1 MAAPRQE
8 DLRFY
13 VSFRSGRDEQPGLR
27 VLDAL
32 RARFGPDA
40 LLAPLD
46 ASLPPE
52 DSARQLNELLDRCDV
67 LIAVIGPD
75 WLGGLATSIA
85 RREIAAALS
94 KDHLVVVPVVV
105 RSGRVPVRAELPA
118 DVRGLAE
125 WREVELTDARWDA
138 DAAALMSA
146 VEKKAALARE
156 IRSALAPV
164 AGVTPAQ
171 ARALIAACAAD
182 LPTDRLAT
190 LQERLGAVTRAE
202 ERVRDEAAEAHRMRE
217 DQRRA
222 AELQRLVEER
232 RRQLEEEGRRQLE
245 EQQRRAAAE
254 AATVAASLDTGA
266 VRVVR
271 PPRTAAEP
279 RHVDENVQFTVY
291 RPSAV
296 QPDRWYPVLAFAHL
310 SERRPDAAPDEPDP
324 VAEMQAQAA
333 RALGEAIAEFRS
345 VTEDSGYA
353 VVREGELRFVPEME
367 GVEFNPRERRFLW
380 TETVHGE
387 HFRMRASRALDG
399 RVARGTLTVYAGN
412 LLLADVRFSVRVD
425 SRATEGAQEQ
435 SAARP
440 YRRIFASYSHRDT
453 PIVEEFEAHAKATG
467 DRYLRDVVSLR
478 AGEVW
483 DDRLIA
489 MINQADVFQ
498 LFWSWNA
505 LASPMV
511 RAEWQHALGLNRP
524 HFVRPVYWEEPLPAQ
539 ADLPPPQLRRLHF
552 QRVYPR
558 VVAAVD
564 AAVAPAAPS
573 AARRTEAIL
582 VPPADIPP
590 HRPVPPRDVAVPPFP
605 EPAGTAEAPARTT
618 STMVRVAR
626 YGSIAAAAVLAVGLF
641 VQMRNDRAFTGPD
654 FEVAPAPPSE
664 APTGSAPPDSAAPD
678 SPPPPPPAAPSTD
691 SAPRPVP
698 SAPNSEP
705 PPGGPGGLR
714 GRITS
719 SGRGSQPSPTRP
731 APSAPPM
738 AGRGGRAGGA
748 IPGTQVPAQPTPVPP
763 PPAPSAPA
771 EPVEAPAAPA
781 APVPSAPPPAG
792 PGPSSGAAI
801 EMTLREYERAFAEQN
816 LAALHRIWRVP
827 EQETA
832 RLQRLFSEARAIDVR
847 VRVIEMRILSDTRA
861 VVVADELRRVLPT
874 RSDAVQAPTRR
885 RTFHLERREGTWII
899 VAIAD

>member
-8 DLRFY
+8 DLRVY

-52 DSARQLNELLDRCDV
+52 DSARQLNDRLDRCDV

-75 WLGGLATSIA
+75 WLAGLATSIA
-85 RREIAAALS
+85 RREIAAALL
-94 KDHLVVVPVVV
+94 KDHLVIVPVVV
-105 RSGRVPVRAELPA
+105 RAGRVPVRAELPA

-125 WREVELTDARWDA
+125 WREAELTDDRWDA
-138 DAAALMSA
+138 DADALMSA
-146 VEKKAALARE
+146 VEKKAALAVE
-156 IRSALAPV
+156 LRSALAPA

-182 LPTDRLAT
+182 LPTDRLAA
-190 LQERLGAVTRAE
+190 LQARLAAVTRAE
-202 ERVRDEAAEAHRMRE
+202 ERVRDEAAKAHRMLE
-217 DQRRA
+217 EQQRRA

-232 RRQLEEEGRRQLE
+232 RRQLEEE
-245 EQQRRAAAE
+245 QRRAAAE
-254 AATVAASLDTGA
+254 ASKEAASLDTGA

-296 QPDRWYPVLAFAHL
+296 QPDRWYPLLAFAHL

-333 RALGEAIAEFRS
+333 RALGDAIAEFRS

-367 GVEFNPRERRFLW
+367 GVEFNPRDRRFLW

-425 SRATEGAQEQ
+425 SQAKDGAQEQ

-558 VVAAVD
+558 VVAAVG
-564 AAVAPAAPS
+564 AAAAPAAPS
-573 AARRTEAIL
+573 AARRTEAVP
-582 VPPADIPP
+582 VPPAADISVHGSAPLT
-590 HRPVPPRDVAVPPFP
+590 DVAVPPAP
-605 EPAGTAEAPARTT
+605 APAGTAEPPPPRRT

-641 VQMRNDRAFTGPD
+641 VTMRNQGSLTPD
-654 FEVAPAPPSE
+654 FDVA
-664 APTGSAPPDSAAPD
+664 SAPPKTDTAAPD
-678 SPPPPPPAAPSTD
+678 VLPKPAETETAAPPPGPPPPPPPAAPI
-691 SAPRPVP
+691 
-698 SAPNSEP
+698 
-705 PPGGPGGLR
+705 GGGSGG
-714 GRITS
+714 S
-719 SGRGSQPSPTRP
+719 
-731 APSAPPM
+731 
-738 AGRGGRAGGA
+738 
-748 IPGTQVPAQPTPVPP
+748 
-763 PPAPSAPA
+763 PAPSAPA
-771 EPVEAPAAPA
+771 SGPPTGRAGTGRPGVLPPSEHPEPQAPATAGPRGRSGDAA
-781 APVPSAPPPAG
+781 APRSNAPGTARPDAVGPPSAAESARAG
-792 PGPSSGAAI
+792 I
-801 EMTLREYERAFAEQN
+801 ETALREYERAFASRDIEA
-816 LAALHRIWRVP
+816 LRRVWPAAP
-827 EQETA
+827 EGELA
-832 RLQRLFSEARAIDVR
+832 RLDAAFRTGRPIDVR
-847 VRVIEMRILSDTRA
+847 ARIVAGPALTGSRA
-861 VVVADELRRVLPT
+861 VVMVEETWSTGAAGRAGP
-874 RSDAVQAPTRR
+874 QGQTRR
-885 RTFHLERREGTWII
+885 RTYQLEQRGDRWII
-899 VAIAD
+899 VSIAE